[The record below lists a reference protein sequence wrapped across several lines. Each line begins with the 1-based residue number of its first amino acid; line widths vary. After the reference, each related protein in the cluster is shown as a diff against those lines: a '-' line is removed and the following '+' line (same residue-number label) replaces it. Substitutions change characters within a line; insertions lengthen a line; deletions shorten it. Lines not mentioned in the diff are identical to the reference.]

1 MEINDGEL
9 HEISH
14 KPQVVRTLVPSL
26 CCLQPCKFFAE
37 GNNEVASKK
46 LTDRLNKYRIIN
58 NIMPHTCAR
67 HGGVSKTTKL
77 CSFFLCDECASK
89 LVNECFNG
97 HLPVFEGYNVNG
109 FCALCG
115 NYKPVKLRQW
125 FLCDNCERVV
135 HSYPV
140 GMAAQNYVLKWWNE
154 NIPEIRLEVTDPIV
168 LSSYPSGKKKA
179 KTTTNPDLTGF
190 DAQGNKVLLI
200 EIKTGR
206 SAINEMSNFQL
217 DISDCDDILEFVRRE
232 LVATYIFHVQVIE
245 EFSPPTSYFKPVG
258 IWWTDIFKME
268 RSFQKIIKRRI
279 DRGKQAVY
287 FDPKCFETMTSFIN
301 EVKKE
306 KYNDL
311 TKKLRQ
317 GRIPILYKTTS

>member
-1 MEINDGEL
+1 
-9 HEISH
+9 
-14 KPQVVRTLVPSL
+14 
-26 CCLQPCKFFAE
+26 
-37 GNNEVASKK
+37 
-46 LTDRLNKYRIIN
+46 
-58 NIMPHTCAR
+58 
-67 HGGVSKTTKL
+67 
-77 CSFFLCDECASK
+77 
-89 LVNECFNG
+89 
-97 HLPVFEGYNVNG
+97 
-109 FCALCG
+109 
-115 NYKPVKLRQW
+115 
-125 FLCDNCERVV
+125 
-135 HSYPV
+135 
-140 GMAAQNYVLKWWNE
+140 
-154 NIPEIRLEVTDPIV
+154 
-168 LSSYPSGKKKA
+168 
-179 KTTTNPDLTGF
+179 
-190 DAQGNKVLLI
+190 
-200 EIKTGR
+200 
-206 SAINEMSNFQL
+206 MSNFQL